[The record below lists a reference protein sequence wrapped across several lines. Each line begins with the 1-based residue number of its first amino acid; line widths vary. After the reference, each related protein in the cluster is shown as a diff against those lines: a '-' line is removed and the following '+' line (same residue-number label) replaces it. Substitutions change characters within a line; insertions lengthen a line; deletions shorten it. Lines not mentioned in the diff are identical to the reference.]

1 MRDITC
7 DVDDCARG
15 AKLWYGLNEFKWS
28 LLYVKILRF
37 LFFFFFTCHIKINI
51 VNRELAILVSSH
63 CSLKL
68 WTSVLIIII
77 KLCLVKMSISTF
89 TPMLNKGD
97 YFDKINIAASR
108 TVYVMASPIMSRDG
122 IFNAN
127 LYYVGCRLPLWDWD
141 TRVTRHRTRTTLTE
155 MRTIKHVDRWINK
168 VVKKI
173 SAH

>member
-97 YFDKINIAASR
+97 YFDKYCSFKNSICDGIAY
-108 TVYVMASPIMSRDG
+108 YVAHG

-127 LYYVGCRLPLWDWD
+127 LYYVGCGLPLWDWD
-141 TRVTRHRTRTTLTE
+141 TRHRTRTTLTE
-155 MRTIKHVDRWINK
+155 MRTTKHVDRWINK
-168 VVKKI
+168 VVNKNFGTLDNR
-173 SAH
+173 